1 MDKSTISILFSRIV
15 LTLCTRY
22 LIIIVRAT
30 STAPMVSAWS
40 KNKPIKTTKK
50 MAKNNDN
57 DKKSFVMYDS
67 FLSAMKHLNDAEFR
81 ECVLRIRDYALEGN
95 EEESESPMVNV
106 IMALAKPNLDSA
118 RRRYMASVENGKKG
132 AEFGELGGAPK
143 GNKNASKKQPL
154 KQPLDVDVDDNVNED
169 VDVDVDVNVN
179 VNEDVDVN
187 VEVDDYTN
195 ADVNNDAESTPTGL
209 ESSYNTSIQGVN
221 NQIENDS
228 EQFEDREEKIKPLQE
243 VNSSHSNSC
252 DVRAAGKNTSEV
264 LSSKAE
270 VSSATPQ
277 QKEEGGM
284 SMEEYIKKCFAQRV
298 RMLAE
303 MEKGSIPTDDR
314 VFWGAIDLYCDLHYG
329 TDRKR
334 AAKEVSRMVKE
345 LLEHDD

>member
-1 MDKSTISILFSRIV
+1 M
-15 LTLCTRY
+15 
-22 LIIIVRAT
+22 
-30 STAPMVSAWS
+30 
-40 KNKPIKTTKK
+40 TKK
-50 MAKNNDN
+50 NEKR
-57 DKKSFVMYDS
+57 SFVMYDS
-67 FLSAMKHLNDAEFR
+67 FLAAMKHLNDSEFR
-81 ECVLRIRDYALEGN
+81 ECVMRIRDYALEGID
-95 EEESESPMVNV
+95 EESQSPYVN
-106 IMALAKPNLDSA
+106 IILAMAKPNIDSA

-154 KQPLDVDVDDNVNED
+154 KQPLDVDDNDNDNVNED
-169 VDVDVDVNVN
+169 V
-179 VNEDVDVN
+179 DVDVN

-221 NQIENDS
+221 NQIESDS

-252 DVRAAGKNTSEV
+252 DVRTAGKNTSEA
-264 LSSKAE
+264 LSSNAE

-277 QKEEGGM
+277 RREEGGM

-345 LLEHDD
+345 LLEQDD

>member
-1 MDKSTISILFSRIV
+1 
-15 LTLCTRY
+15 
-22 LIIIVRAT
+22 
-30 STAPMVSAWS
+30 
-40 KNKPIKTTKK
+40 
-50 MAKNNDN
+50 MAKNKDN

-67 FLSAMKHLNDAEFR
+67 FLSAMKHLNDSEFR
-81 ECVLRIRDYALEGN
+81 ECVMRIRDYALEGID
-95 EEESESPMVNV
+95 EESQSPYVN
-106 IMALAKPNLDSA
+106 IILAMAKPNLDSA

-132 AEFGELGGAPK
+132 ADFGELGGAPK

-154 KQPLDVDVDDNVNED
+154 KQPLDVDVDDNVNVNED
-169 VDVDVDVNVN
+169 VDVDVDVNV
-179 VNEDVDVN
+179 E

-209 ESSYNTSIQGVN
+209 VSSYNTSIQGVN
-221 NQIENDS
+221 NQIVHYRS
-228 EQFEDREEKIKPLQE
+228 QFEDREEKIKPLQE

-252 DVRAAGKNTSEV
+252 DVRAAGKNTSEA
-264 LSSKAE
+264 LSSNAE

-277 QKEEGGM
+277 RREEGGM

-345 LLEHDD
+345 LLEQDD

>member
-1 MDKSTISILFSRIV
+1 
-15 LTLCTRY
+15 
-22 LIIIVRAT
+22 
-30 STAPMVSAWS
+30 
-40 KNKPIKTTKK
+40 
-50 MAKNNDN
+50 MAKNKDN

-81 ECVLRIRDYALEGN
+81 ECVMKIRDYALEGID
-95 EEESESPMVNV
+95 EESQSPYVN
-106 IMALAKPNLDSA
+106 IILAMAKPNLDSA

-154 KQPLDVDVDDNVNED
+154 KQPLDVDVDDNVN
-169 VDVDVDVNVN
+169 VN
-179 VNEDVDVN
+179 VNEDVDVDDN
-187 VEVDDYTN
+187 VNEDEDVDVDVNVEVEVDDYTN

-221 NQIENDS
+221 NQIESDS

-252 DVRAAGKNTSEV
+252 DVRAAGKNTSEA

-277 QKEEGGM
+277 RREEGGM

-345 LLEHDD
+345 LLEQDD